1 MLTPRPLIPTARRE
15 VGATLRL
22 AGPVVAAQLAQM
34 SMGLTDVIMVGRLG
48 EQALAG
54 IALGNAVFFFL
65 SIAGMGV
72 MMAVGP
78 MVSQAHGA
86 GKKEPIERSVRQ
98 GFWLGLML
106 AVPSVTL
113 LSMMDPL
120 LRAVGQPDHVVD
132 GSMAYIRAIR
142 WGYLPFLWL
151 MVLRSFVESI
161 SRPWPVTI
169 FTLCGVGLNVVANAV
184 LIYGRFGFPELG
196 IAGTGW
202 ASTTVF
208 WFLVLSLTA
217 YVRIV
222 PTLRSYRIFST
233 IGRPDP
239 HYFGMLFRLGWPIG
253 VSLGIESGL
262 FTFTALLMGR
272 IGATALAAHQVALQ
286 CAAFTFM
293 VPLGIG
299 MASAVRV
306 GQAVGREDRAEAR
319 RAGITGILLAFAF
332 MTLAAT
338 AFWVFP
344 RAIIGLFLDVA
355 DARNG
360 PVIRLAVTL
369 LGIAAVFQ
377 VFDGIQVSAAG
388 SLRGLKDTRRPM
400 LIGFISYWMVG
411 LTCGYILGFLAGY
424 GAPGL
429 WWGLVI
435 GLATAGVLLSWRF
448 HRLTRKGASIERA
461 GSREPAT
468 SVVEK

>member
-1 MLTPRPLIPTARRE
+1 MPRSRSFIPTARRE

-78 MVSQAHGA
+78 MVSQAYGA
-86 GKKEPIERSVRQ
+86 GKTEPIERSVRQ

-113 LSMMDPL
+113 LSMMDPV

-132 GSMAYIRAIR
+132 GAMAYIRAIR

-169 FTLCGVGLNVVANAV
+169 FTLCGVGLNIVANAV
-184 LIYGRFGFPELG
+184 LIYGRFGFPEMG

-217 YVRIV
+217 YVRIL
-222 PTLRSYRIFST
+222 PALRVYRIFAT
-233 IGRPDP
+233 FGRPDP
-239 HYFGMLFRLGWPIG
+239 HYFGILFRLGWPIG

-262 FTFTALLMGR
+262 FTFTALLMGS

-306 GQAVGREDRAEAR
+306 GQAVGRNDLAEAR
-319 RAGITGILLAFAF
+319 RAGVTGIVLAFGF

-338 AFWVFP
+338 AFWGFP
-344 RAIIGLFLDVA
+344 RSIIGLFLHVA
-355 DARNG
+355 DPRNG

-411 LTCGYILGFLAGY
+411 LTCGYGLGFVAGY

-435 GLATAGVLLSWRF
+435 GLATAAVLLSWRF
-448 HRLTRKGASIERA
+448 HRLTRKGTPIESA
-461 GSREPAT
+461 DVHEPAID
-468 SVVEK
+468 VLEE